1 MEEKAK
7 GPGYE
12 HITNRIGTIFNE
24 LFSDF
29 KAGKDFK
36 WNVLKPQFV
45 HKVWDDFIN
54 KGYVSDEAKLDTIFN
69 SIRDNVVILLITSSV
84 SSYSKLPVDM
94 LDDQLANISSE
105 ESEEF
110 FKWLT
115 GENYNK
121 NISDFG
127 TEPLFHAV
135 ALAFEA
141 KTHKEKLKYLDRA
154 LHITHSRGDLS
165 LFFIEG
171 GRGIELNLE
180 KDKVKKLKM

>member
-1 MEEKAK
+1 MEQRAK

-12 HITNRIGTIFNE
+12 HITQRIGTVFNG
-24 LFSDF
+24 LFNDYKS
-29 KAGKDFK
+29 GKDFK
-36 WNVLKPQFV
+36 WNVLKPDFV

-54 KGYVSDEAKLDTIFN
+54 KGYVSDESKLDTIFN
-69 SIRDNVVILLITSSV
+69 TIRDNVVILVITSSV
-84 SSYSKLPVDM
+84 SSHSKVPVDM
-94 LDDQLANISSE
+94 LDDQLANISVEQSE
-105 ESEEF
+105 KF

-141 KTHKEKLKYLDRA
+141 KTYKEKLKHLDRA

-165 LFFIEG
+165 LFFIQG
-171 GRGIELNLE
+171 GRGIDLHLE
-180 KDKVKKLKM
+180 KDNIKKLKM

>member
-12 HITNRIGTIFNE
+12 HITNRIGTVFNE
-24 LFSDF
+24 LFYDF
-29 KAGKDFK
+29 KSGKDFN
-36 WNVLKPQFV
+36 WPLLKPAFV
-45 HKVWDDFIN
+45 HKVWNDFIN
-54 KGYVSDEAKLDTIFN
+54 KGYVSDESKLDTIFAT
-69 SIRDNVVILLITSSV
+69 IRDNVVRLIITSSV
-84 SSYSKLPVDM
+84 SQYSKLPVDL
-94 LDDQLANISSE
+94 LDEQLENISVE
-105 ESEEF
+105 ESEKF

-127 TEPLFHAV
+127 TEPLINTV

-141 KTHKEKLKYLDRA
+141 KNYKEKLKYLDRA

-171 GRGIELNLE
+171 GRGEQLELKN
-180 KDKVKKLKM
+180 DNKKFKI